1 MMDDKIPVKTI
12 PSIEDSLTSIESKIE
27 EIQKTD
33 WTQKIA
39 SAVRLNPDN
48 AGNLVEAER
57 DAADDLRLLQAK
69 KIAYEQKLAELK
81 EEERAAKLGPI
92 RADHAKA
99 ITDCGAA
106 LKQAKKALD
115 ALNRALSD
123 YEGARAAASQAI
135 SAEFDLL
142 DFAPDRDPSTEL
154 YLSKPGQAGLSV
166 PISRELADL
175 GVSLGGAA
183 SRAGFLAGRLPTGR
197 ILAGS
202 VEITGEKAK

>member
-1 MMDDKIPVKTI
+1 MITDQIPVKTI
-12 PSIEDSLTSIESKIE
+12 PSIEDSLSSIESRIKE
-27 EIQKTD
+27 LSGRD
-33 WTQKIA
+33 WTSEIA
-39 SAVRLNPDN
+39 NAVRRNPDN
-48 AGNLVEAER
+48 ARNLIELER
-57 DAADDLRLLQAK
+57 EAADDLRLLQAK

-135 SAEFDLL
+135 QDEFALL
-142 DFAPDRDPSTEL
+142 DYSEDFNPNEFV
-154 YLSKPGQAGLSV
+154 LSKPGQAGLGV
-166 PISRELADL
+166 PISRELAEL
-175 GVSLGGAA
+175 CANLGGAA
-183 SRAGFLAGRLPTGR
+183 SRAGMLADRLTISR
-197 ILAGS
+197 ILAPS
-202 VEITGEKAK
+202 IEITSGGSK